1 MAYLKLTNIDPNY
14 KEGAPVVINLDY
26 FQYFETYDV
35 YGANVRTT
43 IMNGPTGVSGFLGV
57 DSDNVTQAEVIQ
69 FGEEL
74 NKAITSA
81 PSSAVVELYT
91 TLQIKKWYYIL
102 AEY

>member
-26 FQYFETYDV
+26 LQYFHTYDV
-35 YGANVRTT
+35 YGANVETT
-43 IMNGPTGVSGFLGV
+43 IMNGPRGVSGFLSV
-57 DSDNVTQAEVIQ
+57 DENNVTQAEVIQ

-81 PSSAVVELYT
+81 PSSEVIKLHT
-91 TLQIKKWYYIL
+91 TLQIKKWYYVL

>member
-26 FQYFETYDV
+26 LQYFETYDT
-35 YGANVRTT
+35 YGANVKTT
-43 IMNGPTGVSGFLGV
+43 IMNGPTGVNGFLSV
-57 DSDNVTQAEVIQ
+57 DSATATQADVIQ
-69 FGEEL
+69 FGKEL
-74 NKAITSA
+74 NKAITAA
-81 PSSAVVELYT
+81 PSGGVINLYT